1 MERPVTAASS
11 PAPDTAEA
19 PSLDTRA
26 GRLEPAVLRDITA
39 LVSAAEDSDG
49 NPPLSDQTWV
59 ELRTTDDT
67 DRVHTVLAWLDH
79 QAGRDGELAGV
90 AVVISPEASDPDGA
104 ATLELVVHPSC
115 RGRGVGTALAQAAL
129 DRSADGRLQAWAHGN
144 HAAAARLAERF
155 EASSVREL
163 YRLRLTHRTDTGSIP
178 AIPTSADASASADA
192 AEAPARDVW
201 DETIPDSLTVR
212 SFRPGQDDEAWVR
225 ANAAAFVHHPEQG
238 SMTLEDLHARQSES
252 WFDAEGF
259 LVAEDTD
266 GDSPELLGF
275 HWTKIH
281 PAQPGHAPI
290 GEVYVVGV
298 VPQAQ
303 GRGLGRLLTVLGIRH
318 LQRQGVAAVMLYV
331 DADNTPAV
339 NLYRALGFTRW
350 DTDVMY
356 ARG

>member
-1 MERPVTAASS
+1 MERPAAAEQTPNSPTSDS
-11 PAPDTAEA
+11 PA
-19 PSLDTRA
+19 LDTRA
-26 GRLEPAVLRDITA
+26 GRLEQGLLRDVTA
-39 LVSAAEDSDG
+39 LAEAAEDSDG

-59 ELRTTDDT
+59 ELRTTDDP
-67 DRVHTVLAWLDH
+67 DRIHTVLAWLDH
-79 QAGRDGELAGV
+79 QAGRDGELAGA
-90 AVVISPEASDPDGA
+90 AVVISPGAEDPDGA

-129 DRSADGRLQAWAHGN
+129 DRAGDGRLQAWAHGN
-144 HAAAARLAERF
+144 HSAAGRLAERF
-155 EASSVREL
+155 QAQPVREL
-163 YRLRLTHRTDTGSIP
+163 YRLRLTHRTDT
-178 AIPTSADASASADA
+178 SAVEDS
-192 AEAPARDVW
+192 PRVW
-201 DETIPDSLTVR
+201 DETVPEGVTVR
-212 SFRPGQDDEAWVR
+212 SFRPGEDDAAWVR
-225 ANAAAFVHHPEQG
+225 ANAAAFADHPEQG
-238 SMTLEDLHARQSES
+238 SMTVEDLRARQAEP
-252 WFDAEGF
+252 WFDPEGF
-259 LVAEDTD
+259 LVAEDTT
-266 GDSPELLGF
+266 GQAPELLGF

-281 PAQPGHAPI
+281 PTPEGHAPL

-318 LQRQGVAAVMLYV
+318 LQRQGVDAVMLYV